1 MPIGTS
7 ADGLVCTAGQF
18 STHSLILNST
28 LSLMLKAL
36 PGHAARPAIENA
48 CVRYSW
54 GPELRRIQEIML
66 NKYFLYLRL
75 ACLSACA
82 LGPLPSMAAP
92 EEIQVYLD
100 EFADRGKFE
109 LDFHTNY
116 VMSADSG
123 ATTRNMLRVTPELS
137 YGINENWEGALYWLT
152 SAGPEQE
159 SGRPVS
165 DGFKVRLKWRP
176 RAPSADSPWYWAV
189 NFEVG
194 ELASRFYPD
203 KTSGEIKFIG
213 VWKSG
218 RWTLGGNLNLD
229 RSLRSDSQQGTTAD
243 IDGKMAY
250 RVSGGHDEGLQ
261 LGIEHYAGLGQFKNL
276 YASDERVSMTFLVA
290 DFEFKDWEFNIGLG
304 RATGATQDNVILKAI
319 IGVPL

>member
-1 MPIGTS
+1 
-7 ADGLVCTAGQF
+7 
-18 STHSLILNST
+18 
-28 LSLMLKAL
+28 MLK
-36 PGHAARPAIENA
+36 
-48 CVRYSW
+48 
-54 GPELRRIQEIML
+54 
-66 NKYFLYLRL
+66 KYFLYLRL
-75 ACLSACA
+75 ACLSACT
-82 LGPLPSMAAP
+82 LGPLPALAAP

-100 EFADRGKFE
+100 EFADQGKFG

-116 VMSADSG
+116 VVSADSG

-137 YGINENWEGALYWLT
+137 YGINDNWEGALYWLT

-159 SGRPVS
+159 SGQPVS
-165 DGFKVRLKWRP
+165 DGYKVRLKWRP
-176 RAPSADSPWYWAV
+176 RAPSVDSPWYWAV

-194 ELASRFYPD
+194 ELAPRFYPD

-229 RSLRSDSQQGTTAD
+229 RSLRSDAQQGTTAD
-243 IDGKMAY
+243 VDGKIAY
-250 RVSGGHDEGLQ
+250 KVSGGQDDDLQ
-261 LGIEHYAGLGQFKNL
+261 LGLEHYAGLGQMKNL

-290 DFEFKDWEFNIGLG
+290 DFGHKGWDFNIGLG
-304 RATGATQDNVILKAI
+304 RATGATQDNVIIKAI